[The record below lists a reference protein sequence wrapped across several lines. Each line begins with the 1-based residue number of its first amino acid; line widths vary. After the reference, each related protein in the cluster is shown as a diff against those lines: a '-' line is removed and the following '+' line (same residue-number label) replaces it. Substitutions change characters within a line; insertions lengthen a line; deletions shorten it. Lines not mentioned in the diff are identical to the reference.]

1 MRSLSYRILKTQQSR
16 KRQLFRL
23 WILGSILTLDAVFQ
37 WIVSNPENERYRN
50 RLLRSFLEKFTQR
63 DADKA
68 FDLALSQPIGDEKD
82 VGLEA
87 IVIDN
92 LKFSDTDLTLRLL
105 NSVRPGVTQLAA
117 FESVSTGLV
126 YDKRTIEAIELGK
139 TLSEIEQVS
148 FYNNLASTIA
158 MQEPLERIM
167 EIISDVPVK
176 EAQSKI
182 AKRVLMFSSISDDE
196 KSLSDED
203 VESLL
208 EYVAPADLQ
217 RVRLLLR
224 P

>member
-1 MRSLSYRILKTQQSR
+1 M
-16 KRQLFRL
+16 F
-23 WILGSILTLDAVFQ
+23 
-37 WIVSNPENERYRN
+37 
-50 RLLRSFLEKFTQR
+50 
-63 DADKA
+63 
-68 FDLALSQPIGDEKD
+68 
-82 VGLEA
+82 
-87 IVIDN
+87 
-92 LKFSDTDLTLRLL
+92 
-105 NSVRPGVTQLAA
+105 RPGVTQLAA